1 MSKILLINPPFN
13 IAKENYDSS
22 ISVGLLSI
30 ATYLASKRV
39 SVKIIDGA
47 RQKDYMEL
55 IEKHIG
61 DCEFAGLSVMTTQIS
76 NALDICKF
84 IRELNPRCKIIWG
97 GGHPTFFVRETAA
110 HPLVD
115 IVCYGEG
122 ELVMHE
128 LASGKG
134 LSEVKGIAYKTPQS
148 LAGDC
153 GTTESGLNRQN
164 PHRNSAGRDSAAAEP
179 SQSPSGNCDAIKTA
193 ESASGYSVDT
203 ESKIIINEPMPLHDP
218 AEMPLFNWDLEPK
231 EVLKKLFLIPSLTSR
246 GCPHR
251 CTFCINAILKNRWRP
266 RTAGQ
271 VLRDLDHIA
280 SKEYF
285 KNKRLR
291 FWDENFFVDI
301 NRAKK
306 IIDGML
312 ERNFA
317 MPWETTIRAN
327 YIREGMVDDELLA
340 KLKKTGCYLLSFGA
354 ESGSPRI
361 LQKIKKDITPDEVVN
376 SARQCLK
383 HGIIPQYSFMI
394 GLPGEKKE
402 DMKMTL
408 KLIDRLTALSDKV
421 QILGPQAFR
430 PYPGSPLY
438 EECVAAGWKAP
449 ADLEEWAHLVRNE
462 LSYLTVQNFPWVKHK
477 DYVESMEA
485 YVRFGAHSVKSAMG
499 SSIKAQKWIKLPFV
513 LLCQLRWK
521 LKFFFFPIEFKL
533 AKRFVTK

>member
-1 MSKILLINPPFN
+1 MKVLLINPPFN

-30 ATYLASKRV
+30 ATYLASRRI

-47 RQKDYMEL
+47 RQKNYLDLIKENVKNYDY
-55 IEKHIG
+55 
-61 DCEFAGLSVMTTQIS
+61 AGLSVMTTQIS
-76 NALDICKF
+76 KALDISRLIK
-84 IRELNPRCKIIWG
+84 ELNPNCKIIWG
-97 GGHPTFFVRETAA
+97 GGHPTFFVKETIA
-110 HPLVD
+110 HPLID

-128 LASGKG
+128 LASGKELG
-134 LSEVKGIAYKTPQS
+134 EVKGIAHKDN
-148 LAGDC
+148 G
-153 GTTESGLNRQN
+153 E
-164 PHRNSAGRDSAAAEP
+164 
-179 SQSPSGNCDAIKTA
+179 IK
-193 ESASGYSVDT
+193 
-203 ESKIIINEPMPLHDP
+203 INEPMPLHDP
-218 AEMPLFNWDLEPK
+218 AEMPLFNWELEAR
-231 EVLKKLFLIPSLTSR
+231 EILEKLYLIPSLTSR

-251 CTFCINAILKNRWRP
+251 CTFCVNAILKNRWRP
-266 RTAGQ
+266 RTAEQ

-285 KNKRLR
+285 KHKRLR

-301 NRAKK
+301 SRAKK

-312 ERNFA
+312 ERNFN

-327 YIREGMVDDELLA
+327 YIREGMVDDELLV

-376 SARQCLK
+376 SAKQCLK
-383 HGIIPQYSFMI
+383 RGIIPQYSFII
-394 GLPGEKKE
+394 GLPGETKE

-438 EECVAAGWKAP
+438 EECVQAGWKAP
-449 ADLEEWAHLVRNE
+449 ATLEEWAHLVENE
-462 LSYLTVQNFPWVKHK
+462 LSYLTVRNFPWVRHK

-485 YVRFGAHSVKSAMG
+485 YVRFGAHSLQSAMG
-499 SSIKAQKWIKLPFV
+499 SSVKAQKIIKLAFV
-513 LLCQLRWK
+513 LICKLRWK
-521 LKFFFFPIEFKL
+521 LKFFFFPIEFKI